1 MREEVDAL
9 MPLPQVRDGV
19 NAVQRGWISELKTQF
34 CVKDYRSRRAESAI
48 IYTANIRWAPLI

>member
-1 MREEVDAL
+1 MWEGVDAL

-19 NAVQRGWISELKTQF
+19 TAVQLGWISELKKF

-48 IYTANIRWAPLI
+48 IYTANIRWATLI